1 MYLGLEAMFNLFSEL
16 QTGNLILPFRC
27 LDFAVLVVFC
37 NICSVSSVL
46 KYFAV
51 FVVFCNICS
60 VSSVLK
66 YFAVFVVFC
75 NICSVS
81 ADQGQHRIGR
91 PWSLDPPGPLS
102 INPPSSSRSLSSPS
116 STSFVFFCQGGVPS

>member
-16 QTGNLILPFRC
+16 QTGSLILPFRC
-27 LDFAVLVVFC
+27 LDFAVL
-37 NICSVSSVL
+37 
-46 KYFAV
+46 
-51 FVVFCNICS
+51 VVFCNICS

-102 INPPSSSRSLSSPS
+102 INPPSSSRSLASTP
-116 STSFVFFCQGGVPS
+116 STSFVFFAKEVSLARTG